1 MPSASLAT
9 ALTPFLGQT
18 MLFAGLPDAQLLALA
33 RLVVPQDYRKG
44 EILFQEG
51 DAGTG
56 FFVIQTGRIKVFKLS
71 PEGREQILHVFGSGD
86 HFAEVPA
93 LDGQCF
99 PAAAAALEPTTV
111 LFFPRQPF
119 LHLLEQQ
126 PALAINLLRS
136 FARHLRQLSHLVDTL
151 ALREVPARLAAY
163 VLRLAEGQAATTVV
177 LDLPKT
183 QLAAQ
188 LGTIPETLSRVFGKL
203 TREGLM
209 ALDGNQVTILD
220 RRGLQRLAQGH
231 GKS

>member
-1 MPSASLAT
+1 M
-9 ALTPFLGQT
+9 
-18 MLFAGLPDAQLLALA
+18 
-33 RLVVPQDYRKG
+33 
-44 EILFQEG
+44 
-51 DAGTG
+51 
-56 FFVIQTGRIKVFKLS
+56 IQTGRIKVFKLS

-220 RRGLQRLAQGH
+220 RRGLQQLAQGH